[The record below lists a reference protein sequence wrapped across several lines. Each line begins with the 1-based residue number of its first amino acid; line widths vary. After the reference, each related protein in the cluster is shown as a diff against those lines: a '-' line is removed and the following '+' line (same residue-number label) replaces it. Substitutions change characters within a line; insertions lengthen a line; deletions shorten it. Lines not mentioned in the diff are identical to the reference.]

1 MKKRLLALLLLLC
14 MTLTLLPTT
23 VSAASSTQ
31 TDNRGISFTLSA
43 DGYFCG
49 SYEGGKHTGTV
60 IGINI
65 SNIDS
70 SGWDTDRSVTVAFTV
85 YFRCN
90 VSNCVR
96 NAQASF
102 THTFTDS
109 SSCHKPFSDTFEAKK
124 IYGSRNDAITFTL
137 TTPSGV
143 AYKVHHEKQAADC
156 TESGISQECWECR
169 GCGKVFS
176 DANFTQ
182 EIAGGLSAVTLP
194 ALGHRMSFVEAV
206 AATCTAEGNRAYWH
220 CARCSRN
227 YSEEA
232 GTNELSSV
240 TTAKDASNHTQ
251 PLQYTSLGEYSHR
264 KSYPCCGR
272 PVGDEAHDFQGENGC
287 TLCGQ
292 PTAAAVWSQPDG
304 GWNHTEF
311 YGSVGQARSALHNDD
326 TAYQITLYQ
335 DYTDSY
341 GLVFHKTCNVV
352 LSSGVTVYALRPGA
366 GGNITVINHGK
377 IENLKGYENCLTL
390 RPGSGTYD
398 LIESGDEGGVGG
410 FLYVSP
416 GGVFACYVTAD
427 GKWIRPS
434 EATARSIQNVRVSY
448 PPITYVEL
456 TGSGVR
462 NVTSDDSPIDKA
474 AYALE
479 VKQGETVTVRGA
491 VYQAAGGPSG
501 ATLTKWYYEGKED
514 EPLLETSSW
523 NAALTLEN
531 LQPGTYTLIC
541 DSISEYNYT
550 VTAKL
555 TLTVTQTNY
564 TVTFDPDGGTVD
576 PTSKTVEIGAAY
588 GALPTPTRAGY
599 DFDGWYLGDE
609 KVTETTTMDT
619 AADHTLTARWT
630 PGTHT
635 FYNTFYYLETLEQSG
650 EYFTVAAIGNYGT
663 TGDRVTAPLTSYK
676 GFTFDAE
683 KSTPSGVITGDGKLV
698 LRLYYTRNS
707 YTVTFDPDGG
717 TVDPT
722 SKTVRYGDAYGA
734 LPTPTRDLYDF
745 DGWYLGDEKVTET
758 TRMDTAAD
766 HTLTARWSHTHI
778 YNCEVVTPDAL
789 KTPADCTHDAV
800 YYASCACGAIGTSAT
815 FPASGTALNHDWGA
829 WRANGDDTHTR
840 ICKRDDTHTETAPC
854 TGGTATCTARAV
866 CDTCGAAYGTLAPH
880 PYSPD
885 WSSDERAHWHACTAC
900 DATADEAPHSDAD
913 SDHACDTCGRTL
925 SVCADNDRDH
935 LCDLCGKR
943 LTECAD
949 TDRDHLCDLCG
960 KRLTEC
966 ADNDRDHLCDLCG
979 KKLTDCA
986 DNDRDHLC
994 DLCGK
999 RLTEC
1004 ADDDRD
1010 HLCDLCG
1017 KRLTECADND
1027 RDHLCD
1033 LCGKRLTDCADN
1045 DRDHLCDLC
1054 GKRLTEC
1061 ADNDRDHLCDLCGK
1075 RLTDC
1080 ADNDRDHLCDTCG
1093 KQLTDHTGGTATCTA
1108 RPVCTVCGAAY
1119 GATNPD
1125 AHTGTEAWT
1134 ITEDGHTRAWDCCGK
1149 VSVPTAAHTYGD
1161 WTLTTPPTAT
1171 EAGERTRACTLCAHT
1186 QRQEVPPTGRKPLP
1200 FEDVGADDWFCDDV
1214 RYVYE
1219 NGLMNGTEETSF
1231 SPYLST
1237 TRGMIV
1243 TVLYR
1248 MEGAPDTTAACPF
1261 ADVPAGTYYEK
1272 AIAWAAANGIVN
1284 GYSATTFGPE
1294 DPITREQMAAILYR
1308 YANYKGIDVSAAAD
1322 LSAYGDA
1329 SSVSAY
1335 ARPAMGWVCGAG
1347 IVQGSDGLLLPTA
1360 HATRAQIAAIL
1371 HRYCEKLA

>member
-23 VSAASSTQ
+23 VSAASATQ

-43 DGYFCG
+43 DEYFCG

-272 PVGDEAHDFQGENGC
+272 PVGDEDHDFQGENGC

-335 DYTDSY
+335 DYTDTY

-377 IENLKGYENCLTL
+377 VENLKGYENCLTL

-427 GKWIRPS
+427 GEWIRPS

-501 ATLTKWYYEGKED
+501 APLTKWYYEGKED

-541 DSISEYNYT
+541 DGISEYNYT

-564 TVTFDPDGGTVD
+564 TVTFEPDGGTVD
-576 PTSKTVEIGAAY
+576 PTSKTVRYGDAY

-599 DFDGWYLGDE
+599 DFDGWYLGEE
-609 KVTETTTMDT
+609 KVTETTTVDT
-619 AADHTLTARWT
+619 AADHTLTAHWT

-663 TGDRVTAPLTSYK
+663 TGDRVTAPLTYYT

-707 YTVTFDPDGG
+707 YTVTFEPDGG

-758 TRMDTAAD
+758 TKMDTAAD

-866 CDTCGAAYGTLAPH
+866 CDTCGAAYGALAPH

-949 TDRDHLCDLCG
+949 
-960 KRLTEC
+960 
-966 ADNDRDHLCDLCG
+966 NDRDHLCDLCG
-979 KKLTDCA
+979 KK
-986 DNDRDHLC
+986 
-994 DLCGK
+994 
-999 RLTEC
+999 
-1004 ADDDRD
+1004 
-1010 HLCDLCG
+1010 
-1017 KRLTECADND
+1017 
-1027 RDHLCD
+1027 
-1033 LCGKRLTDCADN
+1033 
-1045 DRDHLCDLC
+1045 
-1054 GKRLTEC
+1054 
-1061 ADNDRDHLCDLCGK
+1061 
-1075 RLTDC
+1075 
-1080 ADNDRDHLCDTCG
+1080 
-1093 KQLTDHTGGTATCTA
+1093 LTDHTGGTATCTA

-1134 ITEDGHTRAWDCCGK
+1134 ITEDGHTRAWDCCVK

-1219 NGLMNGTEETSF
+1219 NGLMNGTEETRF

-1308 YANYKGIDVSAAAD
+1308 YAKYKGIDVSAAAD

>member
-23 VSAASSTQ
+23 VSAASATQ

-43 DGYFCG
+43 DEYFCG

-70 SGWDTDRSVTVAFTV
+70 SRWDTDRSVTVAFTV

-109 SSCHKPFSDTFEAKK
+109 GSCHKPFSDTFEAKK

-137 TTPSGV
+137 TTPNGV

-206 AATCTAEGNRAYWH
+206 TATCTAEGNRAYWH

-240 TTAKDASNHTQ
+240 TTAKDASNHAQ

-335 DYTDSY
+335 DYTDTY

-377 IENLKGYENCLTL
+377 VENLKGYENCLTL

-427 GKWIRPS
+427 GEWIRPS

-462 NVTSDDSPIDKA
+462 DVTSDDSPIDKA

-491 VYQAAGGPSG
+491 VYQAAGGPGG
-501 ATLTKWYYEGKED
+501 AVLTKWYYEGKED

-541 DSISEYNYT
+541 DGISEYNYT

-564 TVTFDPDGGTVD
+564 TVTFDPDGGTVN

-609 KVTETTTMDT
+609 KVTETTTVDT

-722 SKTVRYGDAYGA
+722 SKTVRYGDTYGA

-758 TRMDTAAD
+758 TKMDTAAD

-815 FPASGTALNHDWGA
+815 FPASGTALHHDWGA

-854 TGGTATCTARAV
+854 
-866 CDTCGAAYGTLAPH
+866 
-880 PYSPD
+880 
-885 WSSDERAHWHACTAC
+885 
-900 DATADEAPHSDAD
+900 
-913 SDHACDTCGRTL
+913 
-925 SVCADNDRDH
+925 
-935 LCDLCGKR
+935 
-943 LTECAD
+943 
-949 TDRDHLCDLCG
+949 
-960 KRLTEC
+960 
-966 ADNDRDHLCDLCG
+966 
-979 KKLTDCA
+979 
-986 DNDRDHLC
+986 
-994 DLCGK
+994 
-999 RLTEC
+999 
-1004 ADDDRD
+1004 
-1010 HLCDLCG
+1010 
-1017 KRLTECADND
+1017 
-1027 RDHLCD
+1027 
-1033 LCGKRLTDCADN
+1033 
-1045 DRDHLCDLC
+1045 
-1054 GKRLTEC
+1054 
-1061 ADNDRDHLCDLCGK
+1061 
-1075 RLTDC
+1075 
-1080 ADNDRDHLCDTCG
+1080 
-1093 KQLTDHTGGTATCTA
+1093 TGGTATCTA

-1219 NGLMNGTEETSF
+1219 NGLMNGTEETRF

-1308 YANYKGIDVSAAAD
+1308 YASYKGIDVSAAAD

-1347 IVQGSDGLLLPTA
+1347 IVQGSDGLLLPAA

>member
-14 MTLTLLPTT
+14 MMLTLLPTT
-23 VSAASSTQ
+23 ASAASVTR
-31 TDNRGISFTLSA
+31 TDNRGISFTLAA
-43 DGYFCG
+43 DEYFCG

-60 IGINI
+60 TSI
-65 SNIDS
+65 SVSDIDS
-70 SGWDTDRSVTVAFTV
+70 SRWDTDRSVTVTFTA
-85 YFRCN
+85 YFRCD

-96 NAQASF
+96 SAQASF

-109 SSCHKPFSDTFEAKK
+109 SSCHMPFSDTFEAKK

-156 TESGISQECWECR
+156 TASGISQECWECR

-176 DANFTQ
+176 DANFTK
-182 EIAGGLSAVTLP
+182 EIAGGLSAVTIS

-206 AATCTAEGNRAYWH
+206 TATCTAEGNRAYWH

-240 TTAKDASNHTQ
+240 TTAKDADHHTQ

-272 PVGDEAHDFQGENGC
+272 QVGDEAHDFQGESGC

-292 PTAAAVWSQPDG
+292 PTAAAVWSMPDG
-304 GWNHTEF
+304 GWTHTEF

-335 DYTDSY
+335 DYTDIY

-366 GGNITVINHGK
+366 GGNITVINNGK
-377 IENLKGYENCLTL
+377 VENLKGYENCLTL

-416 GGVFACYVTAD
+416 GGVFTCYVTAD
-427 GKWIRPS
+427 GEWIRPS

-479 VKQGETVTVRGA
+479 VKQGETVTVRGD
-491 VYQAAGGPSG
+491 VYQLGGGPSG
-501 ATLTKWYYEGKED
+501 ASRTKWYYEGKED
-514 EPLLETSSW
+514 EPLLETSKW
-523 NAALTLEN
+523 GAELTLEN

-541 DSISEYNYT
+541 DGISEYNYT

-576 PTSKTVEIGAAY
+576 PTSKTVEIGATY

-599 DFDGWYLGDE
+599 DFDGWYLGEE
-609 KVTETTTMDT
+609 KVTETTTVDT
-619 AADHTLTARWT
+619 AADHTLTAHWT

-650 EYFTVAAIGNYGT
+650 EYFIVAAIGDYGT

-722 SKTVRYGDAYGA
+722 SKTVRYGDTYGA
-734 LPTPTRDLYDF
+734 LPTPTRALHYF
-745 DGWYLGDEKVTET
+745 VGWYLGDEKVTET
-758 TRMDTAAD
+758 TTMETAAN

-815 FPASGTALNHDWGA
+815 FTVSGTALDHDWGA

-840 ICKRDDTHTETAPC
+840 ICKRDDTHTETDPC
-854 TGGTATCTARAV
+854 TGGTATCTARAT
-866 CDTCGAAYGTLAPH
+866 CAICGAAYGALAPH

-925 SVCADNDRDH
+925 TECADTDGDH
-935 LCDLCGKR
+935 LCDLCGKQ

-949 TDRDHLCDLCG
+949 TDGDHLCDLCG
-960 KRLTEC
+960 KQLTEC
-966 ADNDRDHLCDLCG
+966 AD
-979 KKLTDCA
+979 T
-986 DNDRDHLC
+986 
-994 DLCGK
+994 
-999 RLTEC
+999 
-1004 ADDDRD
+1004 
-1010 HLCDLCG
+1010 
-1017 KRLTECADND
+1017 D

-1054 GKRLTEC
+1054 GKRLT
-1061 ADNDRDHLCDLCGK
+1061 
-1075 RLTDC
+1075 
-1080 ADNDRDHLCDTCG
+1080 
-1093 KQLTDHTGGTATCTA
+1093 DHTGGTATCTA
-1108 RPVCTVCGAAY
+1108 RPVCATCGAAY

-1125 AHTGTEAWT
+1125 AHTGAEAWT
-1134 ITEDGHTRAWDCCGK
+1134 VTEDGHTRAWDCCGK

-1219 NGLMNGTEETSF
+1219 NGLMNGTEETRF
-1231 SPYLST
+1231 SPDLST

-1248 MEGAPDTTAACPF
+1248 MEGTPDTTAACPF

-1308 YANYKGIDVSAAAD
+1308 YASYKGIDVSAAAD

>member
-23 VSAASSTQ
+23 VSAASATQ

-43 DGYFCG
+43 DEYFCG

-70 SGWDTDRSVTVAFTV
+70 SRWDTDRSVTVAFTV

-109 SSCHKPFSDTFEAKK
+109 GSCHKPFSDTFEAKK

-137 TTPSGV
+137 TTPNGV

-206 AATCTAEGNRAYWH
+206 TATCTAEGNRAYWH

-240 TTAKDASNHTQ
+240 TTAKDASNHAQ

-335 DYTDSY
+335 DYTDTY

-377 IENLKGYENCLTL
+377 VENLKGYENCLTL

-427 GKWIRPS
+427 GEWIRPS

-462 NVTSDDSPIDKA
+462 DVTSDDSPIDKA

-491 VYQAAGGPSG
+491 VYQAAGGPGG
-501 ATLTKWYYEGKED
+501 AVLTKWYYEGKED

-541 DSISEYNYT
+541 DGISEYNYT

-564 TVTFDPDGGTVD
+564 TVTFDPDGGTVN

-609 KVTETTTMDT
+609 KVTETTTVDT

-722 SKTVRYGDAYGA
+722 SKTVRYGDTYGA

-758 TRMDTAAD
+758 TKMDTAAD

-815 FPASGTALNHDWGA
+815 FPASGTALHHDWGA

-866 CDTCGAAYGTLAPH
+866 CDTCGAAYGALAPH

-935 LCDLCGKR
+935 LCDLCGKQ
-943 LTECAD
+943 LTE
-949 TDRDHLCDLCG
+949 
-960 KRLTEC
+960 
-966 ADNDRDHLCDLCG
+966 
-979 KKLTDCA
+979 
-986 DNDRDHLC
+986 
-994 DLCGK
+994 
-999 RLTEC
+999 
-1004 ADDDRD
+1004 
-1010 HLCDLCG
+1010 
-1017 KRLTECADND
+1017 
-1027 RDHLCD
+1027 
-1033 LCGKRLTDCADN
+1033 CADN

-1075 RLTDC
+1075 KLTDC

-1219 NGLMNGTEETSF
+1219 NGLMNGTEETRF

-1308 YANYKGIDVSAAAD
+1308 YASYKGIDVSAAAD

-1347 IVQGSDGLLLPTA
+1347 IVQGSDGLLLPAA

>member
-23 VSAASSTQ
+23 VSAASATQ

-109 SSCHKPFSDTFEAKK
+109 GSCHKPFSDTFEAKK

-156 TESGISQECWECR
+156 TDSGISQECWECR

-240 TTAKDASNHTQ
+240 TTAKDASNHAQ

-366 GGNITVINHGK
+366 GGNITVINNGK
-377 IENLKGYENCLTL
+377 VENLKGYENCLTL

-416 GGVFACYVTAD
+416 GGVFTCYVTAD

-448 PPITYVEL
+448 PPIAYVEL

-462 NVTSDDSPIDKA
+462 DVTSDDSPIDKA

-491 VYQAAGGPSG
+491 LYQAAGGPGG
-501 ATLTKWYYEGKED
+501 AVLTKWYYEGKED

-541 DSISEYNYT
+541 DGISEYNYT

-609 KVTETTTMDT
+609 KVTETTTVDT

-717 TVDPT
+717 AVDPT
-722 SKTVRYGDAYGA
+722 SKTVRYGDTYGA

-758 TRMDTAAD
+758 TAMDTAAD

-778 YNCEVVTPDAL
+778 YDCEVVTPDAL

-866 CDTCGAAYGTLAPH
+866 CDTCGAAYGALAPH

-935 LCDLCGKR
+935 LCDLCGK
-943 LTECAD
+943 
-949 TDRDHLCDLCG
+949 
-960 KRLTEC
+960 
-966 ADNDRDHLCDLCG
+966 
-979 KKLTDCA
+979 KLTD
-986 DNDRDHLC
+986 
-994 DLCGK
+994 
-999 RLTEC
+999 
-1004 ADDDRD
+1004 
-1010 HLCDLCG
+1010 
-1017 KRLTECADND
+1017 CADND

-1061 ADNDRDHLCDLCGK
+1061 ADDDRDHLCDLCGKKLTECADNDRDHLCDLCGK
-1075 RLTDC
+1075 QLTEC
-1080 ADNDRDHLCDTCG
+1080 ADNDRDHLCDLCGKKLTECADNDRDHLCDLCG

-1171 EAGERTRACTLCAHT
+1171 EAGERTRVCTLCAHT

-1219 NGLMNGTEETSF
+1219 NGLMNGTEETRF

-1248 MEGAPDTTAACPF
+1248 MEGTPDTTAACPF

-1272 AIAWAAANGIVN
+1272 AIAWAAASGIVN

-1308 YANYKGIDVSAAAD
+1308 YAKYKGIDVSAAAD

-1347 IVQGSDGLLLPTA
+1347 IVQGSDGLLLPAA